1 MSKMYEVLR
10 SLHEEHLRILSKVS
24 AYEAGENRSPNLTV
38 GLSVSS
44 ADENGSSES
53 GPISERRKHYRQQ
66 VLLSCIELGNNNGGI
81 VLNISQSG
89 LALRAVAELADGELP
104 KLRFEFSQAHTWVET
119 KGRIV
124 WISDCRK
131 TAGLE
136 FIDLPDVARTK
147 IQTWISVVG
156 DDGFQERTR
165 PAKSA
170 AAVALAAAPE
180 TKNAASG
187 SASEASGTFGCV
199 QSQVPEVAWEK
210 LRVHI
215 PGEDAVTVAPATRF
229 GAGLFSRTA
238 RSNEDGIN
246 YDEVRSSR
254 NARSRVVLLSAV
266 VLSLA
271 VLVFLGYSLRRAP
284 NDRSNAEVKAF
295 TMAPKAPSDGSVSPL
310 STPSDRDGP
319 SNPSLRTEPS
329 SDTSGFI
336 LQVGAMKNEENA
348 ISLADVLRQ
357 KNSPVYVVKPAADS
371 LYRVFVG
378 PYTDAKSAAI
388 GQAEFERSGI

>member
-1 MSKMYEVLR
+1 MSKIYKQLR
-10 SLHEEHLRILSKVS
+10 LADEERWRIQRPIS
-24 AYEAGENRSPNLTV
+24 AYAASENRSPHWTA
-38 GLSVSS
+38 GLSVPS

-53 GPISERRKHYRQQ
+53 GPISERRKHYRQR

-104 KLRFEFSQAHTWVET
+104 KLRFQFSQAHTWVET

-147 IQTWISVVG
+147 IQTWISFVG
-156 DDGFQERTR
+156 DDGLQERTR
-165 PAKSA
+165 PAKSST
-170 AAVALAAAPE
+170 AVAVAAAPE
-180 TKNAASG
+180 TKNTASD
-187 SASEASGTFGCV
+187 SVSEASGTFGCV

-246 YDEVRSSR
+246 YDAVRGSR

-271 VLVFLGYSLRRAP
+271 VLVSSAILCEEPRMTVRTQKSKHSRWLRRLHRM
-284 NDRSNAEVKAF
+284 D
-295 TMAPKAPSDGSVSPL
+295 L
-310 STPSDRDGP
+310 
-319 SNPSLRTEPS
+319 
-329 SDTSGFI
+329 
-336 LQVGAMKNEENA
+336 
-348 ISLADVLRQ
+348 
-357 KNSPVYVVKPAADS
+357 
-371 LYRVFVG
+371 
-378 PYTDAKSAAI
+378 
-388 GQAEFERSGI
+388 